1 MACWHGYTQKGMKKK
16 GKKKVPN
23 CVPKKEMADGG
34 LSKAAGYSPVMGNN
48 KFGYPSGGIPIRK
61 GETMDG
67 MQIVYKLKK
76 EVTEL
81 SDSVSDILINGEVDN
96 WDKYQYMVGQL
107 KAYQQ
112 INQEISNLLENKE
125 QDENEGTVVKLNTEN

>member
-1 MACWHGYTQKGMKKK
+1 
-16 GKKKVPN
+16 
-23 CVPKKEMADGG
+23 
-34 LSKAAGYSPVMGNN
+34 
-48 KFGYPSGGIPIRK
+48 
-61 GETMDG
+61 MDG

-125 QDENEGTVVKLNTEN
+125 QDENERTVVKLNTEN

>member
-1 MACWHGYTQKGMKKK
+1 
-16 GKKKVPN
+16 
-23 CVPKKEMADGG
+23 
-34 LSKAAGYSPVMGNN
+34 
-48 KFGYPSGGIPIRK
+48 
-61 GETMDG
+61 MDG
-67 MQIVYKLKK
+67 INLMFKLKK

-112 INQEISNLLENKE
+112 INQEISNLLEKKE
-125 QDENEGTVVKLNTEN
+125 QNENEGTVVKLNTEN

>member
-1 MACWHGYTQKGMKKK
+1 
-16 GKKKVPN
+16 
-23 CVPKKEMADGG
+23 
-34 LSKAAGYSPVMGNN
+34 
-48 KFGYPSGGIPIRK
+48 
-61 GETMDG
+61 MDG

-81 SDSVSDILINGEVDN
+81 SDSVSVILINGEVDN

>member
-1 MACWHGYTQKGMKKK
+1 
-16 GKKKVPN
+16 
-23 CVPKKEMADGG
+23 
-34 LSKAAGYSPVMGNN
+34 
-48 KFGYPSGGIPIRK
+48 
-61 GETMDG
+61 MDG

-125 QDENEGTVVKLNTEN
+125 QDENEGTVVKLNNEN

>member
-1 MACWHGYTQKGMKKK
+1 
-16 GKKKVPN
+16 
-23 CVPKKEMADGG
+23 
-34 LSKAAGYSPVMGNN
+34 
-48 KFGYPSGGIPIRK
+48 
-61 GETMDG
+61 MDG

-107 KAYQQ
+107 KA
-112 INQEISNLLENKE
+112 
-125 QDENEGTVVKLNTEN
+125 

>member
-1 MACWHGYTQKGMKKK
+1 
-16 GKKKVPN
+16 
-23 CVPKKEMADGG
+23 
-34 LSKAAGYSPVMGNN
+34 
-48 KFGYPSGGIPIRK
+48 
-61 GETMDG
+61 MDG

-125 QDENEGTVVKLNTEN
+125 QDENEGTVVKLNTEK

>member
-1 MACWHGYTQKGMKKK
+1 
-16 GKKKVPN
+16 
-23 CVPKKEMADGG
+23 
-34 LSKAAGYSPVMGNN
+34 
-48 KFGYPSGGIPIRK
+48 
-61 GETMDG
+61 

-112 INQEISNLLENKE
+112 INQDISNLLENKE

>member
-1 MACWHGYTQKGMKKK
+1 
-16 GKKKVPN
+16 
-23 CVPKKEMADGG
+23 
-34 LSKAAGYSPVMGNN
+34 
-48 KFGYPSGGIPIRK
+48 
-61 GETMDG
+61 
-67 MQIVYKLKK
+67 MQIVYRLKK

>member
-1 MACWHGYTQKGMKKK
+1 
-16 GKKKVPN
+16 
-23 CVPKKEMADGG
+23 
-34 LSKAAGYSPVMGNN
+34 
-48 KFGYPSGGIPIRK
+48 
-61 GETMDG
+61 

-81 SDSVSDILINGEVDN
+81 PDSVSDILINGEVDN

>member
-1 MACWHGYTQKGMKKK
+1 
-16 GKKKVPN
+16 
-23 CVPKKEMADGG
+23 
-34 LSKAAGYSPVMGNN
+34 
-48 KFGYPSGGIPIRK
+48 
-61 GETMDG
+61 MDG

-81 SDSVSDILINGEVDN
+81 SDSVSDILIDGEVDN

>member
-1 MACWHGYTQKGMKKK
+1 
-16 GKKKVPN
+16 
-23 CVPKKEMADGG
+23 
-34 LSKAAGYSPVMGNN
+34 
-48 KFGYPSGGIPIRK
+48 
-61 GETMDG
+61 

-81 SDSVSDILINGEVDN
+81 SDSVSDILINGEVYN

>member
-1 MACWHGYTQKGMKKK
+1 
-16 GKKKVPN
+16 
-23 CVPKKEMADGG
+23 
-34 LSKAAGYSPVMGNN
+34 
-48 KFGYPSGGIPIRK
+48 
-61 GETMDG
+61 

-112 INQEISNLLENKE
+112 INQEISILLENKE
-125 QDENEGTVVKLNTEN
+125 QNDNEDTDELNTEN

>member
-1 MACWHGYTQKGMKKK
+1 
-16 GKKKVPN
+16 
-23 CVPKKEMADGG
+23 
-34 LSKAAGYSPVMGNN
+34 
-48 KFGYPSGGIPIRK
+48 
-61 GETMDG
+61 MDG

-107 KAYQQ
+107 KAYQLVL
-112 INQEISNLLENKE
+112 QEISNLLKDKE
-125 QDENEGTVVKLNTEN
+125 QNNDEDDNIHKLKPKN

>member
-1 MACWHGYTQKGMKKK
+1 
-16 GKKKVPN
+16 
-23 CVPKKEMADGG
+23 
-34 LSKAAGYSPVMGNN
+34 
-48 KFGYPSGGIPIRK
+48 
-61 GETMDG
+61 MDG

-112 INQEISNLLENKE
+112 INQEISILLENKE
-125 QDENEGTVVKLNTEN
+125 QNDNEDTDELNTEN

>member
-1 MACWHGYTQKGMKKK
+1 
-16 GKKKVPN
+16 
-23 CVPKKEMADGG
+23 
-34 LSKAAGYSPVMGNN
+34 
-48 KFGYPSGGIPIRK
+48 
-61 GETMDG
+61 MDG

-96 WDKYQYMVGQL
+96 WAKYQYMVGQL

-112 INQEISNLLENKE
+112 INQEISILLENKE
-125 QDENEGTVVKLNTEN
+125 QNDNEDTDELNTEN